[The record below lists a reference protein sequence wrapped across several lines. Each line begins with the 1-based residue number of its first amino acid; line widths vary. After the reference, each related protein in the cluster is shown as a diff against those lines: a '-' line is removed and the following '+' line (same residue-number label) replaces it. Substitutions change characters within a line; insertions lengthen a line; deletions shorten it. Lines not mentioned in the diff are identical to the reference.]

1 MHFEGWGRYEELL
14 RRLSIRYNIPIT
26 HKYKNGYISISVPTH
41 APSKLLH
48 LIDLIEHA
56 SDNSVQFCG
65 REKALEKITDTNW
78 IIKTCSECES

>member
-1 MHFEGWGRYEELL
+1 MKNYYAGCQSGTAFPSRINI
-14 RRLSIRYNIPIT
+14 RIVISLSLYQP
-26 HKYKNGYISISVPTH
+26 

-56 SDNSVQFCG
+56 SDNSCQFCG